1 MTCDEYYNI
10 VHTDVES
17 EKTHELHVTNRE
29 YFFFDQYIETAFRLY
44 LKLLLSKR
52 TLKHTKMDNLGHVYT
67 IFVGQVIYDVENF
80 LRCF

>member
-29 YFFFDQYIETAFRLY
+29 YLFFDQYIETAFRLY
-44 LKLLLSKR
+44 LKFLLSKR
-52 TLKHTKMDNLGHVYT
+52 TLKQTKKDNLGHVYT
-67 IFVGQVIYDVENF
+67 ISVGQVIYDV
-80 LRCF
+80 